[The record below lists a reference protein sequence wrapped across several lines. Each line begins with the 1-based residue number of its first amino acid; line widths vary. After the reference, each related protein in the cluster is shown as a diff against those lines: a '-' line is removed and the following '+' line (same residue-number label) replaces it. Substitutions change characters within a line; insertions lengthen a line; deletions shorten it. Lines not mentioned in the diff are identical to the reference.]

1 MERRQFVVSALAACA
16 AAPAWSAPEAFK
28 DGKDY
33 LTLKQRA
40 PVESDKGKVEV
51 VEFFWY
57 SCPHCNAFEP
67 ELNAWLA
74 KLPPQVDFKRVP
86 VRFRADFEP
95 QQRLYYT
102 LDAMGQLPKLHSK
115 VFHAIH
121 VERNPLT
128 TAAAIF
134 EWAAKQGV
142 DRTAF
147 ETTFNSFGVVGK
159 AKRAAQL
166 QEAYQVE
173 GVPALGVAGR
183 FYVDGGLA
191 GSMNRALQVVDH
203 LVKQI
208 R

>member
-1 MERRQFVVSALAACA
+1 MQRRQFVMSTLAACA
-16 AAPAWSAPEAFK
+16 ASPSWAQAEAFK
-28 DGKDY
+28 AGKDY
-33 LTLKQRA
+33 ISLKQRA
-40 PVESDKGKVEV
+40 PVEAATGKIEV

-74 KLPPQVDFKRVP
+74 KLPPKVEFKRVP

-95 QQRLYYT
+95 QQRLYYS
-102 LDAMGQLPKLHSK
+102 LEAMGQLGKVHAK

-121 VERNPLT
+121 VERNPLS

-134 EWAAKQGV
+134 DWVGKQGL
-142 DRTAF
+142 DPKAF
-147 ETTFNSFGVVGK
+147 ENTFNSFAVVGK

-183 FYVDGGLA
+183 FYVDGNLA
-191 GSMNRALQVVDH
+191 GTMTRSLKVVDH
-203 LVKQI
+203 LLT
-208 R
+208 RA

>member
-1 MERRQFVVSALAACA
+1 M
-16 AAPAWSAPEAFK
+16 
-28 DGKDY
+28 
-33 LTLKQRA
+33 
-40 PVESDKGKVEV
+40 
-51 VEFFWY
+51 
-57 SCPHCNAFEP
+57 
-67 ELNAWLA
+67 
-74 KLPPQVDFKRVP
+74 DFKRVP

-95 QQRLYYT
+95 QQRLYYS
-102 LDAMGQLPKLHSK
+102 LDAMGQLPKLHGK

-128 TAAAIF
+128 TPQSIF
-134 EWAAKQGV
+134 EWVAKQGV
-142 DRTAF
+142 DRAAF
-147 ETTFNSFGVVGK
+147 ETTFNSFGVAGK

-191 GSMNRALQVVDH
+191 GSMSRALQVVDH

>member
-16 AAPAWSAPEAFK
+16 TAPAWSAPEAFK
-28 DGKDY
+28 EGKDY
-33 LTLKQRA
+33 LALKQRA

-67 ELNAWLA
+67 ELNAWLG
-74 KLPPQVDFKRVP
+74 KLPPTVDFKRVP

-95 QQRLYYT
+95 QQRLYYS
-102 LDAMGQLPKLHSK
+102 LDAMGQLPKLHGK

-128 TAAAIF
+128 TPQSIF
-134 EWAAKQGV
+134 EWVAKQGL
-142 DRTAF
+142 DRAAF
-147 ETTFNSFGVVGK
+147 ETTFNSFGVAGK

-191 GSMNRALQVVDH
+191 GSMSRALQVVDH

>member
-16 AAPAWSAPEAFK
+16 TAPAWSAPEAFK
-28 DGKDY
+28 EGKDY
-33 LTLKQRA
+33 LALKQRA

-67 ELNAWLA
+67 ELNAWLG
-74 KLPPQVDFKRVP
+74 KLPPTVDFKRVP

-95 QQRLYYT
+95 QQRLYYS
-102 LDAMGQLPKLHSK
+102 LDAMGQLPKLHGK

-128 TAAAIF
+128 TPQSIF
-134 EWAAKQGV
+134 EWVAKQGV
-142 DRTAF
+142 DRAAF
-147 ETTFNSFGVVGK
+147 ETTFNSFGVAGK

-191 GSMNRALQVVDH
+191 GSMSRALQVVDH

>member
-16 AAPAWSAPEAFK
+16 TAPAWSAPEAFK
-28 DGKDY
+28 EGKDY
-33 LTLKQRA
+33 LALKQRA

-67 ELNAWLA
+67 ELNAWLG
-74 KLPPQVDFKRVP
+74 KLPPTVDFKRVP

-95 QQRLYYT
+95 QQRLYYS
-102 LDAMGQLPKLHSK
+102 LDAMGQLPKLHGK

-128 TAAAIF
+128 TPQSIF
-134 EWAAKQGV
+134 EWVSKQGV
-142 DRTAF
+142 DRAAF
-147 ETTFNSFGVVGK
+147 ETTFNSFGVAGK

-191 GSMNRALQVVDH
+191 GSMSRALQVVDH

>member
-16 AAPAWSAPEAFK
+16 AAPAWSALEAFK
-28 DGKDY
+28 EGKDY

>member
-16 AAPAWSAPEAFK
+16 TAPAWSAPEALK
-28 DGKDY
+28 EGKDY
-33 LTLKQRA
+33 LALKQRA

-67 ELNAWLA
+67 ELNAWLG
-74 KLPPQVDFKRVP
+74 KLPPTVDFKRVP

-95 QQRLYYT
+95 QQRLYYS
-102 LDAMGQLPKLHSK
+102 LDAMGQLPKLHGK

-128 TAAAIF
+128 TPQSIF
-134 EWAAKQGV
+134 EWVAKQGL
-142 DRTAF
+142 DRAAF
-147 ETTFNSFGVVGK
+147 ETTFNSFGVAGK

-191 GSMNRALQVVDH
+191 GSMSRALQVVDH

>member
-16 AAPAWSAPEAFK
+16 TAPAWSAPEAFK
-28 DGKDY
+28 EGKDY
-33 LTLKQRA
+33 LALKQRA

-67 ELNAWLA
+67 ELNAWLG
-74 KLPPQVDFKRVP
+74 KLPPTVDFKRVP

-95 QQRLYYT
+95 QQRLYYS
-102 LDAMGQLPKLHSK
+102 LDAMGQLPKLHGK

-128 TAAAIF
+128 TPQSIF
-134 EWAAKQGV
+134 EWVAKQGV
-142 DRTAF
+142 DRAVF
-147 ETTFNSFGVVGK
+147 ETTFNSFGVAGK

-191 GSMNRALQVVDH
+191 GSMSRALQVVDH

>member
-16 AAPAWSAPEAFK
+16 TAPAWSAPEAFK
-28 DGKDY
+28 EGKDY
-33 LTLKQRA
+33 LALKQRA

-67 ELNAWLA
+67 ELNAWLG
-74 KLPPQVDFKRVP
+74 KLPPTVDFKRVP

-95 QQRLYYT
+95 QQRLYYS
-102 LDAMGQLPKLHSK
+102 LDAMGQLPKLHGK

-128 TAAAIF
+128 TPQSIF
-134 EWAAKQGV
+134 EWVAKQGV
-142 DRTAF
+142 DRAAF
-147 ETTFNSFGVVGK
+147 ETTFNSFGVAGK

-191 GSMNRALQVVDH
+191 GSMSRALQVVDR

>member
-1 MERRQFVVSALAACA
+1 
-16 AAPAWSAPEAFK
+16 
-28 DGKDY
+28 
-33 LTLKQRA
+33 
-40 PVESDKGKVEV
+40 
-51 VEFFWY
+51 
-57 SCPHCNAFEP
+57 
-67 ELNAWLA
+67 
-74 KLPPQVDFKRVP
+74 VDFKRVP